1 MQTKILIMKEL
12 VRCRPCGYVMEK
24 DKLGDVCPACGL
36 PHKVFEPYREKVS
49 LNRLLILN
57 LDLHPIA
64 IHLSQSFMALIPLLL
79 INQILFPNFYFAES
93 AVVIKFCIALLP
105 LSMLLAFVTG
115 IIDGIT
121 RFKSLKPPL
130 LRNKLIFGGLI
141 LLVSIV
147 LFFMKDIGEQKVLF
161 LLISSIGLVFAV
173 VLGLIGKRLLTVI
186 LPGKYIF
193 RKAKP
198 KIKQTINP

>member
-1 MQTKILIMKEL
+1 
-12 VRCRPCGYVMEK
+12 MEK

-49 LNRLLILN
+49 LNRLFLLN

-64 IHLSQSFMALIPLLL
+64 IHLSQTFMALIPLLL
-79 INQILFPNFYFAES
+79 LNQIIFPNFYYEES
-93 AVVIKFCIALLP
+93 AIVVHFCIALLP
-105 LSMLLAFVTG
+105 LTMLLAFITG

-130 LRNKLIFGGLI
+130 LRNKIIFGVLI
-141 LLVSIV
+141 IGISAA
-147 LFFMKDIGEQKVLF
+147 LFFMKNIEGQKAWF
-161 LLISSIGLVFAV
+161 LLISLVGLAFAV
-173 VLGLIGKRLLTVI
+173 ILGLIGKRLLSVI

-198 KIKQTINP
+198 KAKQTIKA

>member
-1 MQTKILIMKEL
+1 MKEL

-49 LNRLLILN
+49 LNRLMILN

-79 INQILFPNFYFAES
+79 INQILFPDFYYNES
-93 AVVIKFCIALLP
+93 AVVIKFCITLLP
-105 LSMLLAFVTG
+105 LCMLLAFVTG
-115 IIDGIT
+115 MIDGIT

-141 LLVSIV
+141 ILISIL
-147 LFFMKDIGEQKVLF
+147 LFFMKNMADQKVIF
-161 LLISSIGLVFAV
+161 LLLSSLGLAFAV
-173 VLGLIGKRLLTVI
+173 ILGLIGKKLLNVI
-186 LPGKYIF
+186 LPGKYPQK
-193 RKAKP
+193 KAKP
-198 KIKQTINP
+198 KTT

>member
-1 MQTKILIMKEL
+1 MKEL

-49 LNRLLILN
+49 LNRLMILN

-64 IHLSQSFMALIPLLL
+64 IHLSQSFMVLIPLLL
-79 INQILFPNFYFAES
+79 LNQILFPTFYFEETL
-93 AVVIKFCIALLP
+93 VVVRFCMALLP
-105 LSMLLAFVTG
+105 LSLLLAFVTG

-130 LRNKLIFGGLI
+130 LINKIVFGIGI
-141 LLVSIV
+141 ILVSLALLLESEPESNAPI
-147 LFFMKDIGEQKVLF
+147 L
-161 LLISSIGLVFAV
+161 LLISLIGLAFAV
-173 VLGLIGKRLLTVI
+173 GLGLIGKKLLNVI
-186 LPGKYIF
+186 LPGKYPQK
-193 RKAKP
+193 KAKRIR
-198 KIKQTINP
+198 K

>member
-1 MQTKILIMKEL
+1 MKEL

-49 LNRLLILN
+49 LNRLMILN

-79 INQILFPNFYFAES
+79 INQILFPDFYYNES
-93 AVVIKFCIALLP
+93 AVVIKFCITLLP
-105 LSMLLAFVTG
+105 LCMLLAFVTG

-141 LLVSIV
+141 ILISIS
-147 LFFMKDIGEQKVLF
+147 LFFMKNMADQKVIF
-161 LLISSIGLVFAV
+161 LLLSSLGLTFAV
-173 VLGLIGKRLLTVI
+173 ILGLIGKKLLNVI
-186 LPGKYIF
+186 LPGKYPQK
-193 RKAKP
+193 KAKP
-198 KIKQTINP
+198 KTT

>member
-1 MQTKILIMKEL
+1 MKEL

-49 LNRLLILN
+49 LNRLMILN

-79 INQILFPNFYFAES
+79 VNQILFPDFYYNES
-93 AVVIKFCIALLP
+93 AVVIKFCITLLP
-105 LSMLLAFVTG
+105 LCMLLAFVTG
-115 IIDGIT
+115 MIDGIT

-141 LLVSIV
+141 ILISIL
-147 LFFMKDIGEQKVLF
+147 LFFMKNMADQKVIF
-161 LLISSIGLVFAV
+161 LLLSSLGLTFAV
-173 VLGLIGKRLLTVI
+173 ILGLIGKKLLNVI
-186 LPGKYIF
+186 LPGKYPQK
-193 RKAKP
+193 KAKP
-198 KIKQTINP
+198 KTT

>member
-1 MQTKILIMKEL
+1 MKEL

-49 LNRLLILN
+49 LNRLMVLN

-79 INQILFPNFYFAES
+79 IKQLLFPNFYYVES

-105 LSMLLAFVTG
+105 LSMILAFITG
-115 IIDGIT
+115 IIDGAT
-121 RFKSLKPPL
+121 RFKSVKPPL
-130 LRNKLIFGGLI
+130 LRNKIIFGILI
-141 LLVSIV
+141 ILVSIA
-147 LFFMKDIGEQKVLF
+147 LFFMKNIEEQKLLF
-161 LLISSIGLVFAV
+161 LSISSVGLAFAV
-173 VLGLIGKRLLTVI
+173 TLGLIGKKLLTVI
-186 LPGKYIF
+186 LPGKF
-193 RKAKP
+193 PMKKAKA
-198 KIKQTINP
+198 KTKQAIKT

>member
-1 MQTKILIMKEL
+1 MKEL
-12 VRCRPCGYVMEK
+12 VRCRPCGFVMEK

-49 LNRLLILN
+49 LNRLMILN

-64 IHLSQSFMALIPLLL
+64 IHLSQSFMVLIPLLFL
-79 INQILFPNFYFAES
+79 KQILTPNFYSQES
-93 AVVIKFCIALLP
+93 DIIIEFCISLLP
-105 LSMLLAFVTG
+105 LSMLLAFITG

-141 LLVSIV
+141 ILVSIT
-147 LFFMKDIGEQKVLF
+147 LFFMKNMNDQKGLF
-161 LLISSIGLVFAV
+161 LLISSLGLAFAIS
-173 VLGLIGKRLLTVI
+173 LGLIGKKLLNVI
-186 LPGKYIF
+186 LPGKF
-193 RKAKP
+193 PQKKAKP
-198 KIKQTINP
+198 KPYNE

>member
-1 MQTKILIMKEL
+1 MKEL

-49 LNRLLILN
+49 LNRLMVLN

-79 INQILFPNFYFAES
+79 LNQLLFPNFYYEES

-105 LSMLLAFVTG
+105 LSILLAFVTG
-115 IIDGIT
+115 IIDGVT

-130 LRNKLIFGGLI
+130 LRNKLIFGVLI
-141 LLVSIV
+141 IGVSV
-147 LFFMKDIGEQKVLF
+147 ALFFMNNIEGEKAWF
-161 LLISSIGLVFAV
+161 LLISLVGLAFAV
-173 VLGLIGKRLLTVI
+173 ILGLIGKRLLTVI

-193 RKAKP
+193 RKTKP
-198 KIKQTINP
+198 KIKQTIDA

>member
-1 MQTKILIMKEL
+1 MKEL

-49 LNRLLILN
+49 LNRLMILN

-64 IHLSQSFMALIPLLL
+64 IHLSQSFMVLIPLLIL
-79 INQILFPNFYFAES
+79 NQLLFPNFFYEES
-93 AVVIKFCIALLP
+93 EIVIKFCIALLP
-105 LSMLLAFVTG
+105 FSMLLAFVTG
-115 IIDGIT
+115 IVDGIT

-141 LLVSIV
+141 ILVSIA
-147 LFFMKDIGEQKVLF
+147 LFFMKDIEEQKGLA
-161 LLISSIGLVFAV
+161 LLVSSIGLAFAV
-173 VLGLIGKRLLTVI
+173 ILGLIGKKLLNVI
-186 LPGKYIF
+186 LPGKYPQK
-193 RKAKP
+193 KAKP
-198 KIKQTINP
+198 KTTLK

>member
-1 MQTKILIMKEL
+1 MKEL

-49 LNRLLILN
+49 LNRLMLLN

-79 INQILFPNFYFAES
+79 LNQLLFPNFYYTES

-105 LSMLLAFVTG
+105 LCMLLAFITG

-130 LRNKLIFGGLI
+130 LRNKLIFGVLI
-141 LLVSIV
+141 IVVSMA
-147 LFFMKDIGEQKVLF
+147 LFLMKNIEGQKVWF
-161 LLISSIGLVFAV
+161 LLISFIGLALAV
-173 VLGLIGKRLLTVI
+173 ILGLIGKRLLTVI

-193 RKAKP
+193 RKAKV
-198 KIKQTINP
+198 KTKQTIDS

>member
-1 MQTKILIMKEL
+1 MKEL

-49 LNRLLILN
+49 LNRLMILN
-57 LDLHPIA
+57 FDLHPIA
-64 IHLSQSFMALIPLLL
+64 IHLSQSFMVLIPLLL
-79 INQILFPNFYFAES
+79 LNQLFFPNFYYEES

-105 LSMLLAFVTG
+105 LSIVLAFVTG
-115 IIDGIT
+115 IIDGVT

-141 LLVSIV
+141 ILVSIG
-147 LFFMKDIGEQKVLF
+147 LFFMKNIEGQKALF
-161 LLISSIGLVFAV
+161 LLISLTGLAFAV
-173 VLGLIGKRLLTVI
+173 ILGLIGKKLLNVI
-186 LPGKYIF
+186 LPGKF
-193 RKAKP
+193 PQKKAKP
-198 KIKQTINP
+198 KTK

>member
-1 MQTKILIMKEL
+1 MKEL

-49 LNRLLILN
+49 LNRLMILN
-57 LDLHPIA
+57 FDLHPIA

-79 INQILFPNFYFAES
+79 INQILFPNFYFEES
-93 AVVIKFCIALLP
+93 AVVIKFCITLLP

-130 LRNKLIFGGLI
+130 LRNKLIFGVLI
-141 LLVSIV
+141 IGVSV
-147 LFFMKDIGEQKVLF
+147 ALFFLKNIEGEKAWF
-161 LLISSIGLVFAV
+161 LLISLLGLAFAV
-173 VLGLIGKRLLTVI
+173 ILGLIGKRLLTVI

-198 KIKQTINP
+198 

>member
-1 MQTKILIMKEL
+1 MKEL

-49 LNRLLILN
+49 LNRLTILN

-64 IHLSQSFMALIPLLL
+64 IHLSQSFMALIPILLL
-79 INQILFPNFYFAES
+79 NQIFFPNFYHAETK
-93 AVVIKFCIALLP
+93 VVLQFCIALLP
-105 LSMLLAFVTG
+105 LSLLLAFITG

-130 LRNKLIFGGLI
+130 LKNKIIVGILIILI
-141 LLVSIV
+141 SIILFLLPNS
-147 LFFMKDIGEQKVLF
+147 EPQKELF
-161 LLISSIGLVFAV
+161 LLISLTGLICAV
-173 VLGLIGKRLLTVI
+173 LLGLIGKKLLNVI
-186 LPGKYIF
+186 LPGKYPQK
-193 RKAKP
+193 KAKR
-198 KIKQTINP
+198 KTL

>member
-1 MQTKILIMKEL
+1 MKEL

-49 LNRLLILN
+49 LNRLFVLN

-64 IHLSQSFMALIPLLL
+64 IHLSQTFMALIPLLL
-79 INQILFPNFYFAES
+79 LKQIVFPNFYHEES
-93 AVVIKFCIALLP
+93 AIVIHFCIALLP
-105 LSMLLAFVTG
+105 LTMLLAFITG

-130 LRNKLIFGGLI
+130 LRNKLIFGVLI
-141 LLVSIV
+141 IGVSV
-147 LFFMKDIGEQKVLF
+147 ALFFMKNIEGQKAIF
-161 LLISSIGLVFAV
+161 LLISLAGLALAV
-173 VLGLIGKRLLTVI
+173 ILGLIGKRLLTVI

-198 KIKQTINP
+198 KIK

>member
-1 MQTKILIMKEL
+1 MKEL

-49 LNRLLILN
+49 LNRLMILN

-64 IHLSQSFMALIPLLL
+64 IHLSQSFMVLIPLLIL
-79 INQILFPNFYFAES
+79 NQLLFPNFFYEES
-93 AVVIKFCIALLP
+93 KVVIKFCIALLP
-105 LSMLLAFVTG
+105 FSMLLAFATG
-115 IIDGIT
+115 IVDGIT

-141 LLVSIV
+141 ILVSIA
-147 LFFMKDIGEQKVLF
+147 LFFMQDIEEQKILP
-161 LLISSIGLVFAV
+161 LLISSIGLAFAV
-173 VLGLIGKRLLTVI
+173 ILGLIGKKLLNVI
-186 LPGKYIF
+186 LPGKYPQK
-193 RKAKP
+193 KAKS
-198 KIKQTINP
+198 KKLLK

>member
-1 MQTKILIMKEL
+1 MKEL

-36 PHKVFEPYREKVS
+36 PHKVFESYREKVS
-49 LNRLLILN
+49 RNRLFVLN

-64 IHLSQSFMALIPLLL
+64 IHLSQTFMALIPLLL
-79 INQILFPNFYFAES
+79 LNQIIFPNFYVEES
-93 AVVIKFCIALLP
+93 AIIIHFCIILLP
-105 LSMLLAFVTG
+105 LTMILAFVTG

-130 LRNKLIFGGLI
+130 LRNKIIFGVLI
-141 LLVSIV
+141 IGISGV
-147 LFFMKDIGEQKVLF
+147 LFFMKNIDEQKIWF
-161 LLISSIGLVFAV
+161 LIISLIGLAFAV
-173 VLGLIGKRLLTVI
+173 ILGLIGKRLLTVI

-193 RKAKP
+193 RKAKK
-198 KIKQTINP
+198 KIKI

>member
-1 MQTKILIMKEL
+1 MKEL

-49 LNRLLILN
+49 LNRLMVLN

-64 IHLSQSFMALIPLLL
+64 IHLSQSFMVLIPLLFL
-79 INQILFPNFYFAES
+79 NQLLFPNFYYEES

-105 LSMLLAFVTG
+105 LSLLLAFVTG
-115 IIDGIT
+115 IIDGVT

-130 LRNKLIFGGLI
+130 LRNKLIFGMLI
-141 LLVSIV
+141 IGVSV
-147 LFFMKDIGEQKVLF
+147 ALFFMKNTDGEKALF
-161 LLISSIGLVFAV
+161 LLISSIGLAFAV
-173 VLGLIGKRLLTVI
+173 ILGLIGKKLLNVI
-186 LPGKYIF
+186 LPGKF
-193 RKAKP
+193 PQKKAKP
-198 KIKQTINP
+198 KTKTPINT

>member
-1 MQTKILIMKEL
+1 MKEL

-49 LNRLLILN
+49 LNRLMILN

-64 IHLSQSFMALIPLLL
+64 IHLSQSFMVLIPLLIL
-79 INQILFPNFYFAES
+79 NQLLFPNFFYEES
-93 AVVIKFCIALLP
+93 EVVIKFCIALLP
-105 LSMLLAFVTG
+105 FSMLLAFVTG
-115 IIDGIT
+115 IVDGIT

-141 LLVSIV
+141 ILVSIT
-147 LFFMKDIGEQKVLF
+147 LFFMKDIEGQKGLA
-161 LLISSIGLVFAV
+161 LLISSVGLAFAV
-173 VLGLIGKRLLTVI
+173 ILGLIGKKLLNVI
-186 LPGKYIF
+186 LPGKYPQK
-193 RKAKP
+193 KAKP
-198 KIKQTINP
+198 KTVLK